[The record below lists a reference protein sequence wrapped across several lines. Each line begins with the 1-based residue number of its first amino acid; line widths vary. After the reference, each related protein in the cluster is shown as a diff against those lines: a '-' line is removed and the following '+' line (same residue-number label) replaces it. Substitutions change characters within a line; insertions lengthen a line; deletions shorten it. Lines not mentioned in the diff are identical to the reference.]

1 MKRSRIKAR
10 IQHYETQIKGIKEEL
25 EIALQTSKKPKTDIN
40 IKRLQ
45 SELQLHR
52 EGLRLY
58 KNILVKGRYTND

>member
-10 IQHYETQIKGIKEEL
+10 IQHYETQIKEIKEEL
-25 EIALQTSKKPKTDIN
+25 EIELQTSKKPKTDIN

>member
-1 MKRSRIKAR
+1 MKRSRIRAR
-10 IQHYETQIKGIKEEL
+10 IQHYEEQIKEIKEEL

-58 KNILVKGRYTND
+58 KNFLVKGRYTND

>member
-10 IQHYETQIKGIKEEL
+10 IQHYETQIKEIKEEL
-25 EIALQTSKKPKTDIN
+25 EIAVQTSKKPKTDIN

-45 SELQLHR
+45 RELQLHR

-58 KNILVKGRYTND
+58 KNILVQGRYTND

>member
-10 IQHYETQIKGIKEEL
+10 IQHYETHIKEIKEEL

>member
-10 IQHYETQIKGIKEEL
+10 IQHYETQIKEIKEEL
-25 EIALQTSKKPKTDIN
+25 ESALQTSKKPKTDIN

>member
-1 MKRSRIKAR
+1 MKRPRIKAR
-10 IQHYETQIKGIKEEL
+10 IQHYETQIKEIKEEL

-58 KNILVKGRYTND
+58 KNILVKGRDTND